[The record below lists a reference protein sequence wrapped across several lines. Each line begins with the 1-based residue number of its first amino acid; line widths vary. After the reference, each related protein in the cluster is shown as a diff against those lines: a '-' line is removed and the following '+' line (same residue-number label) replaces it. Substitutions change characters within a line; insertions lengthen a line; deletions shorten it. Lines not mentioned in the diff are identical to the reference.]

1 MSSSGIPDG
10 LGGDLRST
18 GDLPPAQAPASQ
30 PTRDITPS
38 RKPSTEVT
46 EVDVAVET
54 NLGEPIGSLA
64 SAAKSER
71 ESSLRSIEGVA
82 EDIRDAIDT
91 LTAALERAPTR
102 AIISRDEQLNRF
114 IVKIADERSGEIVR
128 EIPNEAVLKFAR
140 NLQEIKGLL
149 FDAAL

>member
-1 MSSSGIPDG
+1 MSSSGIPEG
-10 LGGDLRST
+10 LGGGLQST
-18 GDLPPAQAPASQ
+18 GNMPAQAPTSQ
-30 PTRDITPS
+30 PSRDIAPN
-38 RKPSTEVT
+38 RQLPT

-64 SAAKSER
+64 SAAKTER

-82 EDIRDAIDT
+82 EDIKEAIDT
-91 LTAALERAPTR
+91 LNAALEKAPTS

-128 EIPNEAVLKFAR
+128 EIPSEAVLKFAR

>member
-10 LGGDLRST
+10 LGGDLRNT
-18 GDLPPAQAPASQ
+18 GNLPEQAPASQ
-30 PTRDITPS
+30 LTRDIAPNRKTPT
-38 RKPSTEVT
+38 KVT
-46 EVDVAVET
+46 EVAVAVET

-82 EDIRDAIDT
+82 EDIKDAIDT
-91 LTAALERAPTR
+91 LNAALERAPTR

>member
-10 LGGDLRST
+10 LSGDLQST
-18 GDLPPAQAPASQ
+18 GNMPAQASASHLA
-30 PTRDITPS
+30 RDVAPN
-38 RKPSTEVT
+38 RKLAP
-46 EVDVAVET
+46 EVDVAVNT
-54 NLGEPIGSLA
+54 NLGEPIDSLA
-64 SAAKSER
+64 SEAKSER

-82 EDIRDAIDT
+82 EDIREAIDT
-91 LTAALERAPTR
+91 LNAALEKAPTR

-128 EIPNEAVLKFAR
+128 EIPSEAVLKFAR

>member
-10 LGGDLRST
+10 PSGDLQST
-18 GDLPPAQAPASQ
+18 GNMPAQAPASHL
-30 PTRDITPS
+30 TRDVAAN
-38 RKPSTEVT
+38 RKLAP
-46 EVDVAVET
+46 EVDVVVKT
-54 NLGEPIGSLA
+54 NLGEPIDSLA
-64 SAAKSER
+64 SEAKSDR

-82 EDIRDAIDT
+82 EDIREAIDA
-91 LTAALERAPTR
+91 LNSALEKAPTR

-128 EIPNEAVLKFAR
+128 EIPSEAVLKFAR

>member
-10 LGGDLRST
+10 LGGDLRSI
-18 GDLPPAQAPASQ
+18 GNVPAQAPASQ
-30 PTRDITPS
+30 SQLTKDIAPNP
-38 RKPSTEVT
+38 KPPT

-91 LTAALERAPTR
+91 LNAALERAPTR

-128 EIPNEAVLKFAR
+128 EIPSEAVLKFAR

-149 FDAAL
+149 FDKAL

>member
-10 LGGDLRST
+10 LSGDLQST
-18 GDLPPAQAPASQ
+18 GNMPAQAPASHL
-30 PTRDITPS
+30 PRDVAPN
-38 RKPSTEVT
+38 RKLAPEV
-46 EVDVAVET
+46 EVDVAVNT
-54 NLGEPIGSLA
+54 NLGEPIDSLA
-64 SAAKSER
+64 SEAKSER

-82 EDIRDAIDT
+82 EDIREAIDT
-91 LTAALERAPTR
+91 LNSALEKAPTK

-128 EIPNEAVLKFAR
+128 EIPSEAVLKFAR

-149 FDAAL
+149 FDAEF

>member
-10 LGGDLRST
+10 LGGDLRNT
-18 GDLPPAQAPASQ
+18 GNLPEQAPASQ
-30 PTRDITPS
+30 VTRDIAS
-38 RKPSTEVT
+38 NRKPPTEVT
-46 EVDVAVET
+46 EVAVAVET

-82 EDIRDAIDT
+82 EDIKDAIDT
-91 LTAALERAPTR
+91 LNAALERAPTR